1 MNQLEIVHK
10 KSTSKTNQITEQ
22 VETVE
27 NKREDK
33 GRILATSRRVYRIQ
47 NSDTFYVESENSNN
61 IYYFVRFNPSVFEWC
76 SCPDNSMRSIKCKHI
91 FCIEYAIRLATVK
104 DVEKLPKESK
114 RDNNSIVSKL
124 YRDDLYDF

>member
-27 NKREDK
+27 NKREGK